1 MTTEPRIST
10 SDWLTLPNAITVVRF
25 LMIVPIGI
33 LIIGDRAPVWTAVL
47 VAIFGLTD
55 WVDGFL
61 ARRLGQTSRVG
72 ELIDPIADR
81 TGVAA
86 IAVFLVIAGHL
97 PLWIAIV
104 IAGTDVLLAVF
115 YGFHRNAR
123 IPGVT
128 GLGKVRTAA
137 IMVGLA
143 LIVIGLVPDTD
154 VIVLIGVIV
163 TGAGAVLHVLTGIG
177 YARAIVRSKA

>member
-1 MTTEPRIST
+1 MTNTGTHRD
-10 SDWLTLPNAITVVRF
+10 DWLTLPNAITVLRF
-25 LMIVPIGI
+25 LMIAPIGI
-33 LIIGDRAPVWTAVL
+33 LIISDQAPVWTAVL
-47 VAIFGLTD
+47 VTVFGLTD

-81 TGVAA
+81 TGVVA
-86 IAVFLVIAGHL
+86 IAVFLVVAGHL

-115 YGFHRNAR
+115 YAFFRNVR

-128 GLGKVRTAA
+128 WLGKVRTAA
-137 IMVGLA
+137 VMVGLA
-143 LIVIGLVPDTD
+143 LIVIGLIPETD
-154 VIVLIGVIV
+154 VLLTVGVV
-163 TGAGAVLHVLTGIG
+163 TTAVGAVLHVLTGIG
-177 YARAIVRSKA
+177 YARAILRSR